1 MTGHTREFSLIQVK
15 MKKRLPFFAFALC
28 YLVFSFATFRDY
40 GCTWDEQ
47 DTYQGGADLY
57 QFIVHG
63 APMAY
68 MDPEHSYPYTF
79 LLSFLTGPSN
89 YEFLHL
95 LNLLFTGFLFWAVYE
110 MLLAEYGD
118 SRTEPVTFFQPAY
131 AEASAGVH
139 ARPGGI
145 RRSLPA
151 FSTGEARDIR
161 AKADGNG
168 LWALSGPVFLFL
180 YLPFLGSIP
189 ANPKDIPFAV
199 FYFLGL
205 AVLYLYDRKFPELR
219 FRWFFLGLLAAFSI
233 SSRIVGFTLFPIII
247 FYDAYLFWASRD
259 WKDSKAPG
267 KWLKGRALE
276 WAGALVFSQ
285 ILCCFLWPFIGK
297 DYFRNLVEVLWLG
310 AHFPPKFSFLFMGHM
325 TDSLSY
331 PWYCLPLWILIT
343 MPLFLLAYFLGSSF
357 LFKKAKSNHLFTL
370 MASTLALNLGLY
382 FTLHPA
388 IYDGLRHFLFL
399 LPFLSV
405 LASMAFI
412 EFFKGKSWGPARKA
426 AAVLTLAGVFMTA
439 REMVRLHPYEYVYF
453 NELAGGFK
461 GAYGKF
467 ETDYW
472 VAGMKE
478 AVRWLEANETRE
490 PGRVYKVYADG
501 KPFQSQAYFT
511 PNVVLDP
518 HPDDADY
525 AIIMTRAGVK
535 PGPAD
540 DSKVI
545 HRVEREGAP
554 LCFILKMK

>member
-1 MTGHTREFSLIQVK
+1 
-15 MKKRLPFFAFALC
+15 MKKRYPFLAFLLF
-28 YLVFSFATFRDY
+28 YLLFSFATFRDY

-63 APMAY
+63 TPMAY
-68 MDPEHSYPYTF
+68 ADPEHSYAYTF

-89 YEFLHL
+89 YELLHL
-95 LNLLFTGFLFWAVYE
+95 LNLLFAAFLFWAIYE
-110 MLLAEYGD
+110 ILLGQY
-118 SRTEPVTFFQPAY
+118 S
-131 AEASAGVH
+131 S
-139 ARPGGI
+139 
-145 RRSLPA
+145 
-151 FSTGEARDIR
+151 
-161 AKADGNG
+161 G

-205 AVLYLYDRKFPELR
+205 SVLYLYDRKFQELR

-233 SSRIVGFTLFPIII
+233 SSRIVGFTLFPIIVL
-247 FYDAYLFWASRD
+247 YDAYLFWASKGR
-259 WKDSKAPG
+259 KNSKKWV

-276 WAGALVFSQ
+276 WAGIAVFSQ
-285 ILCCFLWPFIGK
+285 ILCCFLWPFVGQ
-297 DYFRNLVEVLWLG
+297 DYFRNLAEVLWLG
-310 AHFPPKFSFLFMGHM
+310 AHFPPKFSFLFMGQM
-325 TDSLSY
+325 TDSLAY
-331 PWYCLPLWILIT
+331 PWYCLPLWALIT
-343 MPLFLLAYFLGSSF
+343 TPLFLLIYFLGSPF
-357 LFKKAKSNHLFTL
+357 LLKKAKSNHLFTL
-370 MASTLALNLGLY
+370 MASALALNLGLY
-382 FTLHPA
+382 FILHPA

-399 LPFLSV
+399 LLFLAV

-412 EFFKGKSWGPARKA
+412 EFFKGKPWGPGRKA

-439 REMVRLHPYEYVYF
+439 TDMVRLHPYEYVYF
-453 NELAGGFK
+453 NELVGGVQ

-478 AVRWLEANETRE
+478 AVRWLEANETKD
-490 PGRVYKVYADG
+490 PGRIYKIYADG
-501 KPFQSQAYFT
+501 KPFQSQTYFT
-511 PNVVLDP
+511 PNMVLDP
-518 HPDDADY
+518 NKDDADY

-535 PGPAD
+535 PDPTEE
-540 DSKVI
+540 SKVI

-554 LCFILKMK
+554 LCFVLKMK